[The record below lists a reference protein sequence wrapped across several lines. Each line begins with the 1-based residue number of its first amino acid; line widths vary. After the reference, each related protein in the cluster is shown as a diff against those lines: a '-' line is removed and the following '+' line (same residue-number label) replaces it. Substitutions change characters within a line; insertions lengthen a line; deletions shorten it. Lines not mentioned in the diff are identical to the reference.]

1 MQRDLNPQSLSL
13 QTKTQSISQSVQTAW
28 LKWFVYKL
36 GGCGFESVGVT

>member
-1 MQRDLNPQSLSL
+1 MQRDSNPQPLSL

-28 LKWFVYKL
+28 LKWLFYEL